1 MAPPHRKLSGNP
13 LFISC
18 LFLAGKQEAEREGV
32 SVSELIRRRCEK
44 APKEDE
50 VLLLELARQVRLG
63 AKEAEQALRQGLA
76 AAETMLARVEKVP
89 EPV

>member
-1 MAPPHRKLSGNP
+1 MKTERITVLSTP
-13 LFISC
+13 EFKAY
-18 LFLAGKQEAEREGV
+18 LAQEAEREGV
-32 SVSELIRRRCEK
+32 SVSELIRRRCEN
-44 APKEDE
+44 APTEDE

-76 AAETMLARVEKVP
+76 AAETMLARVEKVS